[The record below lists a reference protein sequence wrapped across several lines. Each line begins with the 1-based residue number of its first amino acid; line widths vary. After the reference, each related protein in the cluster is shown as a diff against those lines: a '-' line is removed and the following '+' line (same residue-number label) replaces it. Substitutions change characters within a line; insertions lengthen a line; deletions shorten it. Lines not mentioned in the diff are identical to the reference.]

1 MTSIDHTPSVSAPV
15 SSEGRPYTSQ
25 SQPTIEAVNAFE
37 NLVAAEESVGSRADN
52 AAPVSGGN
60 ETESRVTVDDIRD
73 NIRDQIIKDLI
84 TKHTNFQ
91 L

>member
-1 MTSIDHTPSVSAPV
+1 MTSIDHTPSVSAHA
-15 SSEGRPYTSQ
+15 STAGRPYTSQ

-37 NLVAAEESVGSRADN
+37 NLVAAEETVGSGADN
-52 AAPVSGGN
+52 SVTAGGS
-60 ETESRVTVDDIRD
+60 ETNINVTVDDIRD
-73 NIRDQIIKDLI
+73 GIRDQIIKDLI

>member
-1 MTSIDHTPSVSAPV
+1 MTSIDHTPSVSAHAA
-15 SSEGRPYTSQ
+15 SAGRPYTGK

-37 NLVAAEESVGSRADN
+37 NLVAAEETVGSRADD
-52 AAPVSGGN
+52 AALVGGN

-73 NIRDQIIKDLI
+73 GIRDQIIKDLI

>member
-1 MTSIDHTPSVSAPV
+1 MTSIDHTPSVSAHA
-15 SSEGRPYTSQ
+15 STAGRPYTSQ
-25 SQPTIEAVNAFE
+25 SQPTIEAVNAFD
-37 NLVAAEESVGSRADN
+37 NLVAAEETVGSRADN
-52 AAPVSGGN
+52 VATVGGN

-73 NIRDQIIKDLI
+73 GIRDQIIKDLI